1 MNFRIP
7 KFLSKF
13 VAIALSL
20 FLLASAGLATYLSNK
35 YTPQVLTVAL
45 PAPSDMAKA
54 GLQAPQVETDT
65 AVFAGG
71 CFWGVQKVFQHTKGV
86 ISATSGYAGGKE
98 KDAIYSMVSTGSSGH
113 AEAVQVRFDPKQVSY
128 EELLQVYFSAAHDPT
143 QRNAQYP
150 DEGPQYRSAVFYT
163 NDYQKLLT
171 ERYIMQVDGLAVFT
185 KPIATVLTP
194 LADSGFYR
202 AEAVHQ
208 NYATRYPNNAY
219 IAQFDLPKLEKFKEL
234 MPVLYKENPVL
245 LLN

>member
-1 MNFRIP
+1 MNIGLP

-13 VAIALSL
+13 DAIALSL
-20 FLLASAGLATYLSNK
+20 FLLASIGLATYLSNK
-35 YTPQVLTVAL
+35 YTPQVLTAAL
-45 PAPSDMAKA
+45 PAPSDLVKA
-54 GLQAPQVETDT
+54 GLQTPNVETDVV
-65 AVFAGG
+65 VFAGG

-128 EELLQVYFSAAHDPT
+128 EELLQIYFTVAHDPT

-150 DEGPQYRSAVFYT
+150 DQGPQYRSAVFYA
-163 NDYQKLLT
+163 NDYQKQLT
-171 ERYIMQVDGLAVFT
+171 ERYIAQVNALAAFT

-194 LADSGFYR
+194 LADSSFYR
-202 AEAVHQ
+202 AEDVHQ
-208 NYATRYPNNAY
+208 NYATRYPTNAY
-219 IAQFDLPKLEKFKEL
+219 IAQFDLPKLEQFKAL
-234 MPVLYKENPVL
+234 LPALYRESPVL

>member
-1 MNFRIP
+1 
-7 KFLSKF
+7 
-13 VAIALSL
+13 
-20 FLLASAGLATYLSNK
+20 LATYLSAK

-45 PAPSDMAKA
+45 PAPSDIVKA
-54 GLQAPQVETDT
+54 GLTAPQNVTDVV
-65 AVFAGG
+65 VFAGG

-98 KDAIYSMVSTGSSGH
+98 KDAIYSVVSTGSSGH

-128 EELLQVYFSAAHDPT
+128 DELLQIYFSVAHDPT

-163 NDYQKLLT
+163 NDYQKKLT
-171 ERYIMQVDGLAVFT
+171 ERYIAQVNALEVFT

-202 AEAVHQ
+202 AEEVHQ

-219 IAQFDLPKLEKFKEL
+219 IAQFDLPKLEKFKQL
-234 MPVLYKENPVL
+234 LPILYADTPNL

>member
-1 MNFRIP
+1 MT

-13 VAIALSL
+13 DVFALSL
-20 FLLASAGLATYLSNK
+20 FLLASIGLSTYLSNK
-35 YTPQVLTVAL
+35 YTPQMLTAAL
-45 PAPSDMAKA
+45 PAPSDLVKA
-54 GLQAPQVETDT
+54 GLQAPQVETDV

-113 AEAVQVRFDPKQVSY
+113 AEAVQVRFDPKQVSF
-128 EELLQVYFSAAHDPT
+128 EELLQIYFTVAHDPT
-143 QRNAQYP
+143 QRDAQYP
-150 DEGPQYRSAVFYT
+150 DDGPQYRSAVFYT
-163 NDYQKLLT
+163 NDYQKKLT
-171 ERYIMQVDGLAVFT
+171 ERYIAQVNALEVFT
-185 KPIATVLTP
+185 KPIATVVSP

-202 AEAVHQ
+202 AEDAHQ
-208 NYATRYPNNAY
+208 NYATRYPTNAY

-234 MPVLYKENPVL
+234 LPVLYRENPSL